1 METPELTENG
11 ANRIIQL
18 MSDTWKILRRKTL
31 AIFTLTPI
39 NCRLFARQKSTFGQ
53 RINLVFLEK
62 NVSES
67 HDNRNDGRPTLLQWL
82 RATLVL
88 NIGDK

>member
-1 METPELTENG
+1 VKNIASKDFSDIYVNADKLSTLRETE
-11 ANRIIQL
+11 I
-18 MSDTWKILRRKTL
+18 DV
-31 AIFTLTPI
+31 
-39 NCRLFARQKSTFGQ
+39 Q

-88 NIGDK
+88 NIGGK